1 MNGAYSQLEAR
12 ILALIWQKAPA
23 ESDFNALALDV
34 HRFQREHNAPYDNY
48 CKHLGAP
55 ADPEHWT
62 KIPAVPQSAFKQ
74 FALRAFPES
83 ETVKT
88 FHTSGT
94 TGEGYGSHHFCS
106 LRLYDEAIVNGWK
119 RLLLPKRSLYFLSQP
134 PSDTPYSSLG
144 HMFSVLS
151 GRVAGPGGAD
161 FLIDHKKEFNLGRLD
176 ALLRVSQR
184 DRIPVAL
191 LGTALS
197 FLNLFERLGQRTYTL
212 PQGSFA
218 METGGYKGS
227 GRSLSKAELYAMFT
241 RYFGILPNSVINEYG
256 MTELSSQFYSR
267 GLGNPHEAP
276 PWLRALVIDPET
288 GNETA
293 LGGTG
298 VLRIFD
304 LANLGSVF
312 ALQTQDLAIRRETGF
327 ELIGRDPTALPRGCS
342 RSADE
347 MLSRAPVRQ

>member
-1 MNGAYSQLEAR
+1 MNDAYTELESR
-12 ILALIWQKAPA
+12 ILSFMEQKAP
-23 ESDFNALALDV
+23 SGTDFSALALDV
-34 HRFQREHNAPYDNY
+34 YRFQRRHNAPYDNY

-55 ADPEHWT
+55 GDPGHWA

-74 FALRAFPES
+74 FELRAFPGN

-106 LRLYDEAIVNGWK
+106 LRLYDESIVNGWK
-119 RLLLPKRSLYFLSQP
+119 RLLLPRRSFYFLSQP
-134 PSDTPYSSLG
+134 PSHAPYSSLG
-144 HMFSVLS
+144 HMFGVLAS
-151 GRVAGPGGAD
+151 RVAGPGGMD
-161 FLIDHKKEFNLGRLD
+161 FLIDHKGEFNMGWLD

-197 FLNLFERLGQRTYTL
+197 FLNLFERLGRRTYAL
-212 PQGSFA
+212 PVGSFA

-227 GRSLSKAELYAMFT
+227 GRSLSKAGLYAMFT
-241 RYFGILPNSVINEYG
+241 RYFGILPNWVINEYG

-267 GLGNPHEAP
+267 GLDNPHEGP
-276 PWLRALVIDPET
+276 PWLRALVMDPET
-288 GNETA
+288 GAEA
-293 LGGTG
+293 AVGETG

-304 LANLGSVF
+304 LANLGSVL
-312 ALQTQDLAIRRETGF
+312 AIQTRDLAVRRESGF
-327 ELIGRDPTALPRGCS
+327 ELIGRDPSALPRGCS

-347 MLSRAPVRQ
+347 MLSRTHTRQ